1 MLNLGLSFVSFLGIA
16 LAVAGV
22 GLYFLRSIR
31 PELARDQD
39 IFFAAISLVCGLIL
53 LFQGWRLDPILA
65 FSQYL
70 LAGSAVYFAVEN
82 LRLRGVTTEQAKR
95 NTPIV
100 DRGRPVSRE
109 YNVYQEAELDEYSAI
124 EDEEYE
130 TRPRIRG
137 SRETRSSRN
146 GAYEDEPRRR
156 PSGRLSSADRE
167 REREREREKMDA
179 AERPR
184 RRSRP
189 EARTLEPTDEWGGA
203 EPEDN
208 TSYEERPPRRS
219 RTRPPRSEENSEPE
233 ITSSRPRRRRSEES
247 VSRRNREEV
256 EATPT
261 DYVDYQPIKSNNEAD
276 NSGNFDY

>member
-16 LAVAGV
+16 LAIAGV

-109 YNVYQEAELDEYSAI
+109 YSVYQEAELDEIGAV

-130 TRPRIRG
+130 NRPRIRG
-137 SRETRSSRN
+137 SRDARSSRN

-167 REREREREKMDA
+167 KVGSGD
-179 AERPR
+179 RPR

-189 EARTLEPTDEWGGA
+189 ETRTVEPTDEWA

-208 TSYEERPPRRS
+208 SSYEDRPARRS
-219 RTRPPRSEENSEPE
+219 RTRPPRAEESTETE
-233 ITSSRPRRRRSEES
+233 TTSARPRRRRSEEA
-247 VSRRNREEV
+247 VSRRNREDV

-261 DYVDYQPIKSNNEAD
+261 DYVDYQPIKSTDEED
-276 NSGNFDY
+276 NSRNFDY

>member
-16 LAVAGV
+16 LAIAGV

-70 LAGSAVYFAVEN
+70 LAGSAVFFAVEN

-100 DRGRPVSRE
+100 DRGRTVSRE
-109 YNVYQEAELDEYSAI
+109 YNVYQEAELDEIGTA

-130 TRPRIRG
+130 ARPRIRG
-137 SRETRSSRN
+137 SRDARSSRN
-146 GAYEDEPRRR
+146 GAYDDETRPR

-167 REREREREKMDA
+167 KQGS

-184 RRSRP
+184 RRSRT
-189 EARTLEPTDEWGGA
+189 ETRTLEPTDEWGT
-203 EPEDN
+203 PEEN
-208 TSYEERPPRRS
+208 ISYEDRPPRRS
-219 RTRPPRSEENSEPE
+219 RTRPPREEENSEPE
-233 ITSSRPRRRRSEES
+233 TTSSRPRRRRSEES
-247 VSRRNREEV
+247 ASRRNREDV

-261 DYVDYQPIKSNNEAD
+261 DYVDYQPIKSSNEED

>member
-1 MLNLGLSFVSFLGIA
+1 MLNLGLSFVSFLGIG
-16 LAVAGV
+16 LAIAGV

-109 YNVYQEAELDEYSAI
+109 YNVYQEAELDEFGAI
-124 EDEEYE
+124 EDEESE
-130 TRPRIRG
+130 SRPRIRG
-137 SRETRSSRN
+137 SRDTRSSRN
-146 GAYEDEPRRR
+146 SAYEDEPRRR
-156 PSGRLSSADRE
+156 PSGRLSSA
-167 REREREREKMDA
+167 EREKLGSE
-179 AERPR
+179 ERPR
-184 RRSRP
+184 RRSRT
-189 EARTLEPTDEWGGA
+189 ETRTEPTDEWA

-208 TSYEERPPRRS
+208 SSYEERPPRRS

-233 ITSSRPRRRRSEES
+233 TTSSRPRRRRSEEA

-261 DYVDYQPIKSNNEAD
+261 DYVDYQPIKSTNEED

>member
-16 LAVAGV
+16 LAIAGV

-70 LAGSAVYFAVEN
+70 LAGSAVFFAVEN

-109 YNVYQEAELDEYSAI
+109 YSVYQEAELDELGTI
-124 EDEEYE
+124 EDEDYE

-137 SRETRSSRN
+137 SRDARSSRN

-156 PSGRLSSADRE
+156 PSARLSSA
-167 REREREREKMDA
+167 EREKLGTG
-179 AERPR
+179 ERPR
-184 RRSRP
+184 RRTRP
-189 EARTLEPTDEWGGA
+189 ETRTLEATDEWA

-208 TSYEERPPRRS
+208 SSYEERPPRRS

-233 ITSSRPRRRRSEES
+233 TTSSRPRRRRSSEES
-247 VSRRNREEV
+247 VSRRNREDV

-261 DYVDYQPIKSNNEAD
+261 DYVDYQPIKSSNEED

>member
-16 LAVAGV
+16 LAIAGV

-70 LAGSAVYFAVEN
+70 LAGSAAYFAVEN

-100 DRGRPVSRE
+100 DKARPVSRE
-109 YNVYQEAELDEYSAI
+109 YNVYQEAELDEYGAI

-130 TRPRIRG
+130 SRPRIRG
-137 SRETRSSRN
+137 SREPRSSRN
-146 GAYEDEPRRR
+146 GVYEDEPRRR
-156 PSGRLSSADRE
+156 PSGRLSSA
-167 REREREREKMDA
+167 EREKLGSQ
-179 AERPR
+179 ERPR
-184 RRSRP
+184 RRSRT
-189 EARTLEPTDEWGGA
+189 EARTIEPTDEWA

-208 TSYEERPPRRS
+208 SSYEERPPRRS
-219 RTRPPRSEENSEPE
+219 RTRPPQSEENSEAE
-233 ITSSRPRRRRSEES
+233 TTSSRPKRRRSEEA

-261 DYVDYQPIKSNNEAD
+261 DYVDYQPIKSSNEED